1 MSQNGQAY
9 FRNSAANIARV
20 LESTTPLQ
28 NMINESC
35 KIILFAFLDAKTPHL
50 PHFGP

>member
-20 LESTTPLQ
+20 LESATPLQ

-35 KIILFAFLDAKTPHL
+35 KIILFAFLGAKTAHL

>member
-1 MSQNGQAY
+1 MSQNGQTY

-20 LESTTPLQ
+20 LESAAPLQ

-35 KIILFAFLDAKTPHL
+35 KIILFAFLGVKTPYL
-50 PHFGP
+50 AHFGP